1 MSLRPKIP
9 PRFQNEAVEYD
20 AILVLSFGGPESMDE
35 VIPFMENVTTGRGI
49 PRKRL
54 EEVSEHYKLFNGV
67 SPLNEQNRQLI
78 AALETELQAHNLDLP
93 VYWGNRNWHPFLTD
107 TLRQMQADGVKR
119 VLTFITSMYSS
130 YSGCRQYREN
140 IADSLAEVGE
150 DTLQIDR
157 MRFGFN
163 HPLFIEANIE
173 NVQQAYADLPAEHQ
187 TSTKLIFSAHSIPI
201 GMADRSAYEAQLRE
215 TCRLVA
221 EGVGVTNWELVYQ
234 SRSGPPQ
241 VPWLEPDICDYL
253 ETVPNKGYTAA
264 VLVPIGFISDHMEVL
279 YDLDTEAMQT
289 AENINLHLV
298 RVPTV
303 GIHPKFIQMIR
314 ELIVERITENSK
326 HPALGYRPPNHD
338 ICPANCCLIR

>member
-1 MSLRPKIP
+1 MSHRPSIP

-20 AILVLSFGGPESMDE
+20 AVLVLSFGGPEGMDE

-49 PRKRL
+49 PRERL
-54 EEVSEHYKLFNGV
+54 EEVSEHYKLFDGV

-78 AALETELQAHNLDLP
+78 AALETELKTHNLDLP

-119 VLTFITSMYSS
+119 VITFITSMYSS

-150 DTLQIDR
+150 GAPELDR
-157 MRFGFN
+157 LRFGFN
-163 HPLFIEANIE
+163 HPSFVEANID
-173 NVQQAYADLPAEHQ
+173 NVQKTYDSLPAEHQ
-187 TSTKLIFSAHSIPI
+187 DSTKLIFSAHSIPTS
-201 GMADRSAYEAQLRE
+201 MADRSAYESQLRE

-221 EGVGVTNWELVYQ
+221 EGVGVENWDLVYQ

-241 VPWLEPDICDYL
+241 VPWLEPDVCDYL
-253 ETVPNKGYTAA
+253 ETVPAKGYTAA

-289 AENINLHLV
+289 AEKINLHLV

-303 GIHPKFIQMIR
+303 GTHPKFIQMIR
-314 ELIVERITENSK
+314 ELIEERMTENPDR
-326 HPALGYRPPNHD
+326 PALGYRPPNHD